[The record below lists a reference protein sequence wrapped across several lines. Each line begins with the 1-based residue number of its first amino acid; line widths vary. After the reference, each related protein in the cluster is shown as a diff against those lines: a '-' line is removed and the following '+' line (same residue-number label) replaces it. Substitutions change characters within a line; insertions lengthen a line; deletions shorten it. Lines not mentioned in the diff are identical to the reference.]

1 MEITPASQ
9 TQAAAARRT
18 AAAAE
23 ETAAGAAAVPGG
35 DFQTFLTLLTTQLQN
50 QDPLKPM
57 ESTEFVSQLAS
68 FSAVEQQVRTNDRL
82 DEIFAA
88 LSGGA
93 SAGLADWIG
102 KEVRAP
108 AQANYTGVPIQVE
121 TTPLDGAD
129 TAVLVVKDDFGKVV
143 AQRAVDAEAERVT
156 WDGKDALGNAL
167 PNGLYSFAV
176 ESYAGEELLGTTPG
190 QVYAEVTEVRIEG
203 GEPVLV
209 LKGGGKA
216 KLEDVSA
223 VR

>member
-1 MEITPASQ
+1 
-9 TQAAAARRT
+9 
-18 AAAAE
+18 
-23 ETAAGAAAVPGG
+23 
-35 DFQTFLTLLTTQLQN
+35 
-50 QDPLKPM
+50 M

-102 KEVRAP
+102 REVRAP
-108 AQANYTGVPIQVE
+108 AQANFTGVPIPVE

-129 TAVLVVKDDFGKVV
+129 KAVLVVKDDFGMVV
-143 AQRAVDAEAERVT
+143 AQRAVDAKAERLT
-156 WDGKDALGNAL
+156 WHGKDALGNTL

-176 ESYAGEELLGTTPG
+176 ESYKGGELLGSSPG
-190 QVYAEVTEVRIEG
+190 QVFAEVTEVRIEDR
-203 GEPVLV
+203 EAVLV

-216 KLEDVSA
+216 KVDDVTA